1 MTELKSNSNK
11 SRIAKDKNIKPV
23 VEGTVKKKKKNEIQ
37 KFTDIFLADDFES
50 LKESIFKDL
59 LIPLLKSGISEII
72 KNGSDILLYG
82 ETSGNRRS
90 KPGSRISYDKIIS
103 DKVGRRN
110 YSSVQTPGYDYG
122 NIILDSRA
130 DAEELLDN
138 LDAILEQYE
147 AVSVADLYDLIG
159 VTHEYTDNNYG
170 WESLASAVPVRLR
183 DGTYTIKL
191 PKARP
196 L

>member
-1 MTELKSNSNK
+1 MAELKSNSNK

-37 KFTDIFLADDFES
+37 KFTDIFLADDFDS
-50 LKESIFKDL
+50 VKEYIFKDV
-59 LIPLLKSGISEII
+59 LIPSLKSAISEII

-82 ETSGNRRS
+82 ETSGNRRN

-159 VTHEYTDNNYG
+159 VTHDYTDNNYG
-170 WESLASAVPVRLR
+170 WESLTSAVPVRLR